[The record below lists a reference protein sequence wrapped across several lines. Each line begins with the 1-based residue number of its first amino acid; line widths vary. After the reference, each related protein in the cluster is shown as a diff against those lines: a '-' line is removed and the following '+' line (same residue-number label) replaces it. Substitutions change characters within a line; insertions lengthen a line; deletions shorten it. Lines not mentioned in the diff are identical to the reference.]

1 MSDLLNKIKNF
12 FIKPKVSSN
21 DVDNLQFNI
30 LSNGIVESPPVS
42 FQLIFKVYKDKLDSS
57 IVKAKSL
64 RLNLNSMYLDDY
76 YLGVSREKE
85 FVPVDN
91 PCGADLPQITGY
103 YFWDKK
109 YVSTGVYFNAAL
121 LNDVDFQSANPVIEV
136 YDFTEGGFSI
146 LPFEYC
152 STEVPNPTKYD
163 FLVDI
168 KSATT
173 LLNPIE
179 SEEDVDY
186 YLYTADLEGKIYL
199 SPLVEI
205 TGDSYTLQQ
214 LNEILGKG
222 SSNTM
227 FSRGELASITSLKY
241 KDIPNLSLDL
251 SNFKYFINLDSLTIE
266 NCTYTNI
273 PDEICNL
280 PNLKQLN
287 LSSNQITALP
297 DCLSNLFNLQKLFL
311 GNNNIATL
319 PSSLANLNNLQEVHI
334 EYNSISNISIFKD
347 KNISIYANNQF
358 ISKTNITLSPS
369 YRYEIN
375 IEYLRDF
382 DDKVPTITEVN
393 LDHITIPKDM
403 KKEIINNEQYIILD
417 STYIGRHLYIVFNSS
432 SNSSIFS
439 GEASMILT

>member
-64 RLNLNSMYLDDY
+64 RLNLNSIYLDNY

-152 STEVPNPTKYD
+152 STQVPNPTKYD
-163 FLVDI
+163 FLVNI

-199 SPLVEI
+199 APLVEI

-214 LNEILGKG
+214 LNETLGKDI
-222 SSNTM
+222 SNTM
-227 FSRGELASITSLKY
+227 FSRGELASITTLEYKY
-241 KDIPNLSLDL
+241 IANLSLNLD
-251 SNFKYFINLDSLTIE
+251 NFKYFTNLSKLTI
-266 NCTYTNI
+266 NSCDLDNI
-273 PDEICNL
+273 PDDIAN
-280 PNLKQLN
+280 
-287 LSSNQITALP
+287 
-297 DCLSNLFNLQKLFL
+297 LSNLQEIVLNNNHISNLSIFKNRNLSVTALGQQINLPPISGYTLSLDFL
-311 GNNNIATL
+311 RDANNNI
-319 PSSLANLNNLQEVHI
+319 PEIDFIDWNGKRI
-334 EYNSISNISIFKD
+334 GDSIVWGWD
-347 KNISIYANNQF
+347 
-358 ISKTNITLSPS
+358 SPPP
-369 YRYEIN
+369 
-375 IEYLRDF
+375 L
-382 DDKVPTITEVN
+382 VGTI
-393 LDHITIPKDM
+393 
-403 KKEIINNEQYIILD
+403 
-417 STYIGRHLYIVFNSS
+417 LYFSFS
-432 SNSSIFS
+432 SNSSLCKFS
-439 GEASMILT
+439 GIVFSQFG

>member
-76 YLGVSREKE
+76 YLGVSKEKE

-109 YVSTGVYFNAAL
+109 YVSTGVYFDAAL
-121 LNDVDFQSANPVIEV
+121 LNDVDFQIAHPVIEV
-136 YDFTEGGFSI
+136 YDFTECGFSI

-152 STEVPNPTKYD
+152 STQVPNPTKYD
-163 FLVDI
+163 FLVNI

-199 SPLVEI
+199 APLVEI

-214 LNEILGKG
+214 LNETLGKDI
-222 SSNTM
+222 SNTM
-227 FSRGELASITSLKY
+227 FSRGELASITLLEY
-241 KDIPNLSLDL
+241 KDIANLSLNLD
-251 SNFKYFINLDSLTIE
+251 NFKYFINLESLTIE
-266 NCTYTNI
+266 NCNYTNI
-273 PDEICNL
+273 PNEICNL
-280 PNLKQLN
+280 PNLKELN
-287 LSSNQITALP
+287 LSSNQITTLP

-311 GNNNIATL
+311 VNNNIATL
-319 PSSLANLNNLQEVHI
+319 PPSLANLNNLQEIHLEFNAIFNLSV
-334 EYNSISNISIFKD
+334 FKD
-347 KNISIYANNQF
+347 KDTSIYANNEF
-358 ISKTNITLSPS
+358 IDKNNISLSS
-369 YRYEIN
+369 GRYEIN
-375 IEYLRDF
+375 IEFLRDF
-382 DDKVPTITEVN
+382 NDQVPTITEVN
-393 LDHITIPKDM
+393 LDHTSSSADM
-403 KKEIINNEQYIILD
+403 TEEIINNEHYIILEPR
-417 STYIGRHLYIVFNSS
+417 YIGRRIYIKFNSY
-432 SNSSIFS
+432 SNSSNFS
-439 GEASMILT
+439 GEVQLDLT

>member
-1 MSDLLNKIKNF
+1 LSDLLNKIKNF

-21 DVDNLQFNI
+21 DVDNIKLNI

-64 RLNLNSMYLDDY
+64 RLNLNSIYLDDY

-186 YLYTADLEGKIYL
+186 YIYTADLEGKIYL
-199 SPLVEI
+199 APLIEI
-205 TGDSYTLQQ
+205 TWDSYTLQQ
-214 LNEILGKG
+214 LNEALGKG

-251 SNFKYFINLDSLTIE
+251 SNFKYFINLESLTIE

-439 GEASMILT
+439 GEVSMILT

>member
-64 RLNLNSMYLDDY
+64 RLNINSMYLDDY

-186 YLYTADLEGKIYL
+186 YIYTADLEGKIYL
-199 SPLVEI
+199 APLIEI
-205 TGDSYTLQQ
+205 TWDSYTLQQ
-214 LNEILGKG
+214 LNEILGKDA
-222 SSNTM
+222 SNTM
-227 FSRGELASITSLKY
+227 FSHKGLASINSLEY
-241 KDIPNLSLDL
+241 NDIANLSLNLD
-251 SNFKYFINLDSLTIE
+251 NFKYFTNLSKLTIN
-266 NCTYTNI
+266 NCDLDNI
-273 PDEICNL
+273 PDDIAN
-280 PNLKQLN
+280 
-287 LSSNQITALP
+287 
-297 DCLSNLFNLQKLFL
+297 LSNLQEIVLNNNHISNLSIFKNRNLSVTALGQQINLPPISGYTLSLDFL
-311 GNNNIATL
+311 RDANNNI
-319 PSSLANLNNLQEVHI
+319 P
-334 EYNSISNISIFKD
+334 
-347 KNISIYANNQF
+347 
-358 ISKTNITLSPS
+358 
-369 YRYEIN
+369 EIN
-375 IEYLRDF
+375 FIAWNGKRIGDSIVWGW
-382 DDKVPTITEVN
+382 DSPPPTVGT
-393 LDHITIPKDM
+393 T
-403 KKEIINNEQYIILD
+403 
-417 STYIGRHLYIVFNSS
+417 LYFSFS
-432 SNSSIFS
+432 SNSSLCKFS
-439 GEASMILT
+439 GIVISEFG

>member
-21 DVDNLQFNI
+21 DVDNIKLNI

-186 YLYTADLEGKIYL
+186 YIYTADLEGKIYL
-199 SPLVEI
+199 APLIEI
-205 TGDSYTLQQ
+205 TWDSYTLQQ
-214 LNEILGKG
+214 LNEALGKG

-251 SNFKYFINLDSLTIE
+251 SNFKYFINLESLTIE

-439 GEASMILT
+439 GEVSMILT

>member
-76 YLGVSREKE
+76 YLGISREKE

-136 YDFTEGGFSI
+136 YDFAEGGFSI

-152 STEVPNPTKYD
+152 STQVPNPTKYD
-163 FLVDI
+163 FLVNI

-186 YLYTADLEGKIYL
+186 YIYTADLEGKIYL
-199 SPLVEI
+199 APLIEI

-227 FSRGELASITSLKY
+227 FSRGELASINSLEY
-241 KDIPNLSLDL
+241 NDIANLSLNLD
-251 SNFKYFINLDSLTIE
+251 NFKYFTNLSKLTIN
-266 NCTYTNI
+266 NCDLDNI
-273 PDEICNL
+273 PDDIA
-280 PNLKQLN
+280 N
-287 LSSNQITALP
+287 LSNLQEIVLNNNHISNLSIFKNRNLSITALGQQINLP
-297 DCLSNLFNLQKLFL
+297 PISGYTLSLDFL
-311 GNNNIATL
+311 RDANNNI
-319 PSSLANLNNLQEVHI
+319 PEI
-334 EYNSISNISIFKD
+334 NSIAWNGKRIGDSIVWGWGFPPP
-347 KNISIYANNQF
+347 
-358 ISKTNITLSPS
+358 L
-369 YRYEIN
+369 
-375 IEYLRDF
+375 
-382 DDKVPTITEVN
+382 VGTI
-393 LDHITIPKDM
+393 
-403 KKEIINNEQYIILD
+403 
-417 STYIGRHLYIVFNSS
+417 LYFSFS
-432 SNSSIFS
+432 SNSSLCKFS
-439 GEASMILT
+439 GIVFSQFG